1 MDMLSMNDIEFEKW
15 RISYLEQQKKDRLLL
30 QLDHDKIMQR
40 EKLAHETEIYK
51 YKVEIQKLRAE
62 AASYM
67 GKSPARKSS
76 NKTTTTYEEFS
87 EEDRQFSAQT
97 LFHEGK
103 ECHIGKLAKTP
114 AYHASKNKADR
125 LDKLFFNDSQFAKYK
140 VLLDKEDH
148 KKFRIRGLIHAILW
162 AHSISARASKW
173 PDAPDMDLVTKIQ
186 EEIMNKLSKYEAKPI
201 QIVMDFLHEVWDKEV
216 SDTHSI
222 DVTLVGEYI
231 DRVCEDYRKKRDYL
245 DEVRMENSPFVK
257 IMAEKLLEIDPEFK
271 VELLVDH
278 LRRIPL
284 RNYIA
289 KKKSDRVTFY
299 VAHHY
304 YKHIIHPFY
313 KDTHDKLSWTKEHDN
328 IAFELRRTLSE
339 ILDPLEAVVEDEYIL
354 YEAKRRERG
363 VLDKIW

>member
-1 MDMLSMNDIEFEKW
+1 MNDIEFEKW

-30 QLDHDKIMQR
+30 QHDHEKVMQR

-62 AASYM
+62 AASYV
-67 GKSPARKSS
+67 GKSSARKSS
-76 NKTTTTYEEFS
+76 NSPTEPIS
-87 EEDRQFSAQT
+87 EDDRQFSTQT
-97 LFHEGK
+97 LFYEGK

-114 AYHASKNKADR
+114 AYHASKNKAER
-125 LDKLFFNDSQFAKYK
+125 LDKLFFNDAQFAKYK
-140 VLLDKEDH
+140 LLLDKSDH

-162 AHSISARASKW
+162 AHCVSSRASRW

-201 QIVMDFLHEVWDKEV
+201 QVVMDFLHEVWDKEV
-216 SDTHSI
+216 SDTHHI

-231 DRVCEDYRKKRDYL
+231 DRVCEDYRNKVSYL

-257 IMAEKLLEIDPEFK
+257 VMVEKLREIDPEFK
-271 VELLVDH
+271 SNLLIDH
-278 LRRIPL
+278 LRSIPL

-313 KDTHDKLSWTKEHDN
+313 RDTHDELSWAKEHN
-328 IAFELRRTLSE
+328 TIALKLRRELSE
-339 ILDPLEAVVEDEYIL
+339 ILDPLEATVEDDYIL
-354 YEAKRRERG
+354 YESKRRERG